1 MEASLNN
8 FAKCNPGGIL
18 PPRAR
23 RDRAT
28 TRLAAAG
35 LMGQGSGAILPRLDG
50 APVEYRI
57 AGEDRRAILLAQ
69 TLTELGIADPSDWEH
84 GGRSPSGYIL
94 ATLKRWIVCHDGG
107 IIRQQ
112 FALDA
117 TISNTPDPYSNE
129 GTHPDLLYLIV
140 SPDSAGYVVI
150 GPTLELLATV
160 HPRLPVSF
168 YHLFVGAVRRW
179 IRVYDYDDAL
189 ARLEMLREWVD
200 GEENPEQYEFPDV
213 EDCIPACMKEKPLE
227 PRTVRGIAGK
237 TKDEILGRLLNAAL
251 DLERISQK
259 VSPAEISEATREAFM
274 DSNPPLPALLVSFK
288 RHDAIAACFDD
299 ESQTMME
306 AGPEPNF
313 IVEINPGDPASAQHA
328 FNNILGVLCETM
340 AAASRLAEM
349 CPGNN
354 EEG

>member
-1 MEASLNN
+1 MEASVEE
-8 FAKCNPGGIL
+8 FARCDSGGI
-18 PPRAR
+18 PPPKTR
-23 RDRAT
+23 RDRAA

-35 LMGQGSGAILPRLDG
+35 LMGQGSGAILPRLG
-50 APVEYRI
+50 GMPVEYRI
-57 AGEDRRAILLAQ
+57 AGEDRRAVLLAQ
-69 TLTELGIADPSDWEH
+69 TLTELGIADPPDWEQA
-84 GGRSPSGYIL
+84 GRSPSGYIR
-94 ATLKRWIVCHDGG
+94 ATLKRWIARHDGG

-117 TISNTPDPYSNE
+117 TISNTPDPYSDE
-129 GTHPDLLYLIV
+129 GARRELLYLIV
-140 SPDSAGYVVI
+140 NPDSAGYVVI

-168 YHLFVGAVRRW
+168 YHLFIGAVRRW
-179 IRVYDYDDAL
+179 MRVYDYDDAL
-189 ARLEMLREWVD
+189 ARVEMLRDWVE

-213 EDCIPACMKEKPLE
+213 EGCIPAYMKEKPLE
-227 PRTVRGIAGK
+227 GEAMRQLAQE
-237 TKDEILGRLLNAAL
+237 TKDETLRRILNAAP

-259 VSPAEISEATREAFM
+259 FRPADISEATREAFM

-288 RHDAIAACFDD
+288 RHDAIAGVFDD

-306 AGPEPNF
+306 AAPKPNF
-313 IVEINPGDPASAQHA
+313 IVEINPGDPASVQQALET
-328 FNNILGVLCETM
+328 LGVLCETM
-340 AAASRLAEM
+340 AAAGRLAEM

>member
-1 MEASLNN
+1 METSLNN
-8 FAKCNPGGIL
+8 FARCDSGGIL
-18 PPRAR
+18 PSRAR
-23 RDRAT
+23 RDRAA

-50 APVEYRI
+50 APVEYRTS
-57 AGEDRRAILLAQ
+57 GEDRRAILLAQ
-69 TLTELGIADPSDWEH
+69 TLTELKVADPSDWAQS
-84 GGRSPSGYIL
+84 GRSPSGYIL
-94 ATLKRWIVCHDGG
+94 ATLKRWIARHDCG
-107 IIRQQ
+107 IVQQQ

-117 TISNTPDPYSNE
+117 TISNTPDPYSDE
-129 GTHPDLLYLIV
+129 GARPELLYLIV

-168 YHLFVGAVRRW
+168 YHLFVGAVRRRM
-179 IRVYDYDDAL
+179 RVYDYDDAL
-189 ARLEMLREWVD
+189 ARVEMLRDWVE

-213 EDCIPACMKEKPLE
+213 EGCIPPYMKEKPLE

-237 TKDEILGRLLNAAL
+237 TKDEILGRLLNAVL
-251 DLERISQK
+251 NLESTSHKFR
-259 VSPAEISEATREAFM
+259 PAEISEETREFFM

-288 RHDAIAACFDD
+288 RHDAISACFDD

-313 IVEINPGDPASAQHA
+313 IVEMNPGDPASVQQA
-328 FNNILGVLCETM
+328 FNVLGTLCETM
-340 AAASRLAEM
+340 AAASRLAGM

>member
-1 MEASLNN
+1 METSVED
-8 FAKCNPGGIL
+8 FARCDPCGIL
-18 PPRAR
+18 PSGAQRERA
-23 RDRAT
+23 A
-28 TRLAAAG
+28 TRLAAAS
-35 LMGQGSGAILPRLDG
+35 LMGRGSGAIMPRLDG

-57 AGEDRRAILLAQ
+57 TGEDGRAILLAQ
-69 TLTELGIADPSDWEH
+69 TLTELEIADPSDWAH
-84 GGRSPSGYIL
+84 AGRSPSGYIL
-94 ATLKRWIVCHDGG
+94 ATLKRWIVCHDGSM
-107 IIRQQ
+107 IRQR

-117 TISNTPDPYSNE
+117 TISNTPDPYSDE
-129 GTHPDLLYLIV
+129 GARPELLYLFV
-140 SPDSAGYVVI
+140 NPDSAGYVVI

-179 IRVYDYDDAL
+179 MRVYDYDDAL
-189 ARLEMLREWVD
+189 ARLEMLREWVE

-213 EDCIPACMKEKPLE
+213 EGSIPAYMKEKPLDAE
-227 PRTVRGIAGK
+227 AVRRLADK
-237 TKDEILGRLLNAAL
+237 TTDETLSRLLNAAL
-251 DLERISQK
+251 NLESTSNK
-259 VSPAEISEATREAFM
+259 VRPAEISEDAREAFM

-288 RHDAIAACFDD
+288 RHDAIAGVFDD

-306 AGPEPNF
+306 AAPEPNF

-328 FNNILGVLCETM
+328 FNILGALCETM

>member
-1 MEASLNN
+1 METSVED
-8 FAKCNPGGIL
+8 FARCNPGRIL
-18 PPRAR
+18 PPWAR
-23 RDRAT
+23 RDHAP
-28 TRLAAAG
+28 TRLTAAG

-57 AGEDRRAILLAQ
+57 AGEDRRAVLLAQ
-69 TLTELGIADPSDWEH
+69 TLTELGIADPPDWERT
-84 GGRSPSGYIL
+84 GRSPSGYIL
-94 ATLKRWIVCHDGG
+94 ATLKRWIARHDGG

-117 TISNTPDPYSNE
+117 TISNTPDPYSDE
-129 GTHPDLLYLIV
+129 GARHDLLYLIV

-168 YHLFVGAVRRW
+168 YHLFVGAARRW
-179 IRVYDYDDAL
+179 MRVYDYDDAL
-189 ARLEMLREWVD
+189 ARVEMLREWVE

-213 EDCIPACMKEKPLE
+213 EGCIPACMKEKPLE
-227 PRTVRGIAGK
+227 AEAVRRLADKTV
-237 TKDEILGRLLNAAL
+237 DETLYGLLNAAL
-251 DLERISQK
+251 YLKSTSHK
-259 VSPAEISEATREAFM
+259 VRPAEISEDTREAFM

-288 RHDAIAACFDD
+288 RYDAISACFDD

-313 IVEINPGDPASAQHA
+313 IVEMNPGDPESVQRA
-328 FNNILGVLCETM
+328 FETLGVLCETLV
-340 AAASRLAEM
+340 AASRLAGI